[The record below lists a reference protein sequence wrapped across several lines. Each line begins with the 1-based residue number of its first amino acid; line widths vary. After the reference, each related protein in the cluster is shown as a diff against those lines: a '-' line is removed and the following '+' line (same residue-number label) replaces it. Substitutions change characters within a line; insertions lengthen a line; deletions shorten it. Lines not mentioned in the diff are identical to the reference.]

1 MTTAIPSKSSAL
13 KELLKFSL
21 PIIVGQIGLML
32 ISTGDMII
40 AGRFSLECLAA
51 IGLAIAI
58 ANPIQI
64 SFLGMQ
70 FAISPLLAQKRGQG
84 EEINA
89 YFWTVVLYSIF
100 ISVVSGVLTYLSIY
114 LIPFLGYGENLNVIM
129 REYLMITS
137 FSSVGLC
144 LYQGMK
150 EFFQSTEKTMS
161 ANMVALTGA
170 AANLLFNYVFVFG
183 KWGMPQLKEA
193 GLAWASLSVR
203 MFMGLL
209 LFTVAF
215 RWWKSPKK
223 IDWVFMKEMWKVGG
237 PISISLFFEI
247 LAFCS
252 VTLFVGKFAEVQTA
266 ANNLALNIGSLAF
279 MIPLSI
285 SAAVSVKV
293 GHAFGKKDF
302 DSIRIYGQISLFASF
317 FFTACMGFIFYLF
330 PHFIMSLYTD
340 DQVVLDWAKKLLFWV
355 ACFQLFDGAQVTIAG
370 ILRGLSVT
378 RPASISIFIGYWLIG
393 IPLGYYLGFYQG
405 LEAQGFWIGLALSL
419 ALVSIMLGVVLKL
432 KMVQFQEDSRY
443 AASSFAPKT

>member
-1 MTTAIPSKSSAL
+1 
-13 KELLKFSL
+13 
-21 PIIVGQIGLML
+21 ML
-32 ISTGDMII
+32 INTGDMII
-40 AGRFSLECLAA
+40 AGRFSRECLAA

-64 SFLGMQ
+64 SLLGMQ

-84 EEINA
+84 EKIDS
-89 YFWTVVLYSIF
+89 YFWTVTLYSVL
-100 ISVVSGVLTYLSIY
+100 ISLVSGLLTYASVLVVP
-114 LIPFLGYGENLNVIM
+114 LLGYSENLNALIN
-129 REYLMITS
+129 EYLIITS

-150 EFFQSTEKTMS
+150 EFFQSEEKTFA
-161 ANMVALTGA
+161 ANAVALAGA
-170 AANLLFNYVFVFG
+170 AFNLIFNYAFVFG
-183 KWGMPQLKEA
+183 SWGMPELKEA

-209 LFTVAF
+209 LFVVAF
-215 RWWKSPKK
+215 KWWKSSKK
-223 IDWVFMKEMWKVGG
+223 INWLFMKEMWLVGG

-247 LAFCS
+247 MAFCS
-252 VTLFVGKFAEVQTA
+252 VTLFVGKFAEIQTA

-293 GHAFGKKDF
+293 GHAFGEKDF
-302 DSIRIYGQISLFASF
+302 STIRVYSQVSLFASF
-317 FFTACMGFIFYLF
+317 IFTACLGIIFYLF
-330 PHFIMSLYTD
+330 PHPIMSLYTD
-340 DQVVLDWAKKLLFWV
+340 DVVVLDWAKKLLFWV

-378 RPASISIFIGYWLIG
+378 RPASVSIFIGYWLIG
-393 IPLGYYLGFYQG
+393 IPLGYYLAFYQG

-419 ALVSIMLGVVLKL
+419 AIVSAMLAVVLKFKL
-432 KMVQFQEDSRY
+432 GEFKRDSLSL
-443 AASSFAPKT
+443 AKAS